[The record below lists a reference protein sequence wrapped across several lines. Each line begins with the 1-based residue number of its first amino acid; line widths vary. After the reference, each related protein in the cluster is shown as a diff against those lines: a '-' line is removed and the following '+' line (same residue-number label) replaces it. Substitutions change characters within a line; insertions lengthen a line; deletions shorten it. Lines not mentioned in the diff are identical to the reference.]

1 MPLHKLLKEETR
13 RRRRWSK
20 RGRSGKKRYWQDAEE
35 KNGGRRGR
43 MSAKYETREVSA
55 WNVTKLR
62 ERLASPVLRNV
73 RLANGRA

>member
-1 MPLHKLLKEETR
+1 MHKLLEEKTR
-13 RRRRWSK
+13 RRRR
-20 RGRSGKKRYWQDAEE
+20 RSGKKRYWQDDEE
-35 KNGGRRGR
+35 KSGGRGER
-43 MSAKYETREVSA
+43 MNAKYETREVSA

>member
-1 MPLHKLLKEETR
+1 MPLHKLLEDET

-20 RGRSGKKRYWQDAEE
+20 RGRSGKKRYWQGDEE
-35 KNGGRRGR
+35 KGGGRGGR